1 MFTKQVDQRAK
12 STYSLSVKHEPP
24 NLLSTVFIFAINA
37 CISSLRRKPVRSTTA
52 AELSKPIKRYCKAS
66 AVGYI
71 NAEFQVQGRPQSYPK
86 SFCKSLSIVS
96 DCPCIDL
103 PFPHPAVTWPNQ
115 AVSEIDLFTPSRYIN
130 GTKTHTRTKLCK
142 PPGKSRLLQLG
153 QAWGAHTLPSCC
165 DSHIATARGW
175 WDMRQR
181 AEPPSRL
188 DTGFKVFLK
197 ALGWGCSIAVLLQR
211 NQSNNT
217 RGPQV

>member
-1 MFTKQVDQRAK
+1 M
-12 STYSLSVKHEPP
+12 
-24 NLLSTVFIFAINA
+24 
-37 CISSLRRKPVRSTTA
+37 
-52 AELSKPIKRYCKAS
+52 
-66 AVGYI
+66 
-71 NAEFQVQGRPQSYPK
+71 QGRPYSYPK